1 MWQISEA
8 EKLKGLDEQTCRPI
22 LPHFGLSENGLPRVD
37 PIVNLI
43 IFPMKKQCLGY
54 THLYRILYPISRHT
68 HSAQEFYTW
77 PWLATPLGLCAFPIG
92 SFD

>member
-1 MWQISEA
+1 MWQISEV

-54 THLYRILYPISRHT
+54 THLYRILYPIS
-68 HSAQEFYTW
+68 
-77 PWLATPLGLCAFPIG
+77 
-92 SFD
+92 